1 MHPDSDRRAHK
12 IRALLD
18 KAEATSFPA
27 EAEALTAKATALM
40 ASWQITEAM
49 LAAGRPPADRGTIT
63 TIDVELG
70 KGHYVNAR
78 LSLLASAAS
87 FAQCR
92 VLTSTGW
99 NGRVGQV
106 IGHAAD
112 VARAEMLYT
121 SLLVQATAAAT
132 AAPVDARSGL
142 STTSWRRNFLLGFA
156 RTTNDRLCEA
166 TEAAVAEAEARAAAT
181 NVAHEFVGQVA
192 GSSVALVLAERVDE
206 VDAWIRAEHGRVG
219 TARPARASSAAGWTQ
234 GRAAG
239 KRADLGLG
247 GRITGRQRSL
257 GR

>member
-1 MHPDSDRRAHK
+1 MNNDTDRRAQK

-18 KAEATSFPA
+18 KAEATTFPA

-49 LAAGRPPADRGTIT
+49 LAAGRPPTDRGAIT
-63 TIDVELG
+63 TRDIELG

-78 LSLLASAAS
+78 LSLLASAAT

-106 IGHAAD
+106 IGHATD
-112 VARAEMLYT
+112 VERAEMLYT
-121 SLLVQATAAAT
+121 SLLVQATAAAAKT
-132 AAPVDARSGL
+132 PVDARSGL

-156 RTTNDRLCEA
+156 RTTSDRLFEA
-166 TEAAVAEAEARAAAT
+166 TEAAVAEADVRAARDA
-181 NVAHEFVGQVA
+181 AHASTGRSTA
-192 GSSVALVLAERVDE
+192 SVALVLAERVDE
-206 VDAWIRAEHGRVG
+206 VDAWIRSHHGRVG
-219 TARPARASSAAGWTQ
+219 TARPARASSSAGWTQ

-239 KRADLGLG
+239 QRADLGLG
-247 GRITGRQRSL
+247 GRLGGRRRSL

>member
-1 MHPDSDRRAHK
+1 MNNDTDRRAQK

-18 KAEATSFPA
+18 KAEATTFPA

-49 LAAGRPPADRGTIT
+49 LAAGRPPTDRGAIT
-63 TIDVELG
+63 TRDVELG

-78 LSLLASAAS
+78 LSLLASAAT

-112 VARAEMLYT
+112 VERAEMLYT
-121 SLLVQATAAAT
+121 SLLVQATAAA
-132 AAPVDARSGL
+132 AQAPVDARSGL

-156 RTTNDRLCEA
+156 RTTNDRLFEA
-166 TEAAVAEAEARAAAT
+166 TEAAVAEADVRAARDA
-181 NVAHEFVGQVA
+181 AHASPGNGA

-219 TARPARASSAAGWTQ
+219 TARPARASSSAGWAQ

-239 KRADLGLG
+239 RRADLGLD
-247 GRITGRQRSL
+247 GRLGGRQRSL

>member
-49 LAAGRPPADRGTIT
+49 LAAGRPPADRGAIT
-63 TIDVELG
+63 TLDVELG

-99 NGRVGQV
+99 NGRVGQL

-112 VARAEMLYT
+112 VTRAEMLYT

-156 RTTNDRLCEA
+156 RTTNDRLFEA
-166 TEAAVAEAEARAAAT
+166 TEAAIAEAEARAAA
-181 NVAHEFVGQVA
+181 NARHESSA
-192 GSSVALVLAERVDE
+192 NGSPTSVALVLAERVDE
-206 VDAWIRAEHGRVG
+206 VDAWIRSEHGRVG

-239 KRADLGLG
+239 QRADLGLG
-247 GRITGRQRSL
+247 GRLSGRQRSL